1 MEGLRQE
8 VYTLQRELLQDRTK
22 VKALSEELENPDN
35 TYVFD
40 RWLHLFLG
48 CFPGISCFATL
59 NVLPQFSS
67 CVNSRADPELK

>member
-35 TYVFD
+35 TYGQSPSST
-40 RWLHLFLG
+40 FLSL
-48 CFPGISCFATL
+48 PSCCHS
-59 NVLPQFSS
+59 NVANLAVLQPLSY
-67 CVNSRADPELK
+67 VIALI

>member
-35 TYVFD
+35 TY
-40 RWLHLFLG
+40 G
-48 CFPGISCFATL
+48 QSP
-59 NVLPQFSS
+59 
-67 CVNSRADPELK
+67 